1 MLSRMVGVVR
11 GRGAVGGGGV
21 LLSITGDD
29 ITPPSCGQT
38 DRCKNITLLQTSFA
52 GGKNESYFS
61 SNDSL

>member
-1 MLSRMVGVVR
+1 MLSGGGVLW
-11 GRGAVGGGGV
+11 GGGV

-38 DRCKNITLLQTSFA
+38 DRCKNITLPHTSFA